1 MAELGVAAASPS
13 LMDGWIPVTA
23 QVVTVVVLLGA
34 VGYRSRRWALVGVPA
49 LVALGVAAAVA
60 AHWLFGTLGL
70 ASEPAPRALWVWVAL
85 TALALG
91 NLVAGWPGDRWA
103 RRNVCAL
110 ATSLC
115 LLSTGLTINGWIG
128 YFPTVYTAWNQL
140 TSGPLPDETDW
151 AAVRE
156 RQRTAD
162 VSGPGAVLEIDTG
175 SAASG
180 FAHRAEYVYLPPAWF
195 RTTPPPPLP
204 TIMMIGGQFN
214 TPGDWLRAGDAVTT
228 LDAFARDH
236 GGNAPVA
243 VFVDPSGSF
252 ANDTECVNGSRGN
265 AADHLTKDVVPHVI
279 AAFGTS
285 ARRSDW
291 GVVGFSSGGTCAVD
305 LAVMHPEL
313 FSAFVDVAGDLG
325 PNAGNRDQTIDRL
338 FDGDAQAWSRFDPVT
353 AMTRHGRYTDVAG
366 LFVVPEPDEK
376 SAQTAR
382 ALCDVGTAQGI
393 ACAVVAR
400 PGRHVWPFGSTAFAT
415 TLPWLAAT
423 LGTPGVPPAPVP

>member
-1 MAELGVAAASPS
+1 
-13 LMDGWIPVTA
+13 MDGWLPVTA
-23 QVVTVVVLLGA
+23 QVVTAVLLFAA
-34 VGYRSRRWALVGVPA
+34 VGYRSRRWLVVGMPA
-49 LVALGVAAAVA
+49 LVALGVAAALVA
-60 AHWLFGTLGL
+60 HSVFTTLGL
-70 ASEPAPRALWVWVAL
+70 ASEPAPLALWVWVAL

-91 NLVAGWPGDRWA
+91 NLVAGWRGDGWA
-103 RRNVCAL
+103 RRNLCAL

-156 RQRTAD
+156 RQRVAD
-162 VSGPGAVLEIDTG
+162 GSGPGAVLKIDTG

-180 FAHRAEYVYLPPAWF
+180 FTHRTEYVYLPPAWF

-204 TIMMIGGQFN
+204 TVMMIGGQFN
-214 TPGDWLRAGDAVTT
+214 TPGDWLRAGDAVAT
-228 LDAFARDH
+228 LDAFATQH

-243 VFVDPSGSF
+243 VFVDPNGSF

-285 ARRSDW
+285 PRRSDW

-305 LAVMHPEL
+305 LTVMHPEL

-325 PNAGNRDQTIDRL
+325 PNAGDREQTIDRL
-338 FDGDAQAWSRFDPVT
+338 FGGDAQAWSRFDPVT
-353 AMTRHGRYTDVAG
+353 AMARHGRYTGVAG

-376 SAQTAR
+376 SARIAR
-382 ALCDVGTAQGI
+382 TLCDAGTAQGI
-393 ACAVVAR
+393 TCAVVAR

-423 LGTPGVPPAPVP
+423 IRTPGVPPAPVP